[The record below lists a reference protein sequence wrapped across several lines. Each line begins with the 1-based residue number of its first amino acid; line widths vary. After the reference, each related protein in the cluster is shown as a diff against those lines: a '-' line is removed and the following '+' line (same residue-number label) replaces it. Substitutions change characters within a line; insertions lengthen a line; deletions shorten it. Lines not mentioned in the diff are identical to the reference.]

1 MWSACNLRKD
11 MSDYIIL
18 RGVRVNNLKNINLDI
33 PLNKLIVITGV
44 SGSGKS
50 SLAFDTLYAEG
61 QRRYIESLSSYVR
74 QFFEKIEKPD
84 ADIIE
89 GITPAIAIQQR
100 AITKNPRSTVAT
112 VTEIWDYMRI
122 LFARIGTLY
131 CHKCGSEVRKDNID
145 SIVEELFKK
154 WKGDKVIIS
163 FPYKGDT
170 ESLRKKG
177 FYRFLEG
184 TDASPVE
191 DDYLEGDVIVDRL
204 IIDENE
210 RERIVDSLETAMK
223 EGMERVKVRNLNGEE
238 DIFSGKYECK
248 KCLIIYEEPDPNIF
262 SFNSPQGACERC
274 HGFGDII
281 TIDEDKI
288 IPNKDLSLEDGAI
301 EPWTKPSTEP
311 FFNELLREAR
321 KRKIPVDIPYKDL
334 KEEHK
339 RFIMEG
345 DENYYGVKGFFEWLE
360 DKKYKVEVR
369 VFLHRYRKYVQ
380 CPICKGSRLRRETEF
395 VKINGKS
402 ISEVAKM
409 TVERAY
415 NFFNS
420 IPLTPLQ
427 QKIAET
433 PLKNILK
440 RLEYLLKVGLD
451 YITLDRMTFTLSG
464 GEAQRINLA
473 LALGSSLVGVLFALD
488 EPSIGL
494 HPRDNQRLIDILK
507 SIRDNGNTVVVVEHD
522 PQIIK
527 QGDVIIDLGPR
538 GGEEGGYVMFSG
550 EVEEFLKNGKSITAE
565 YLREEKRILRR
576 HRKFSPSDFLR
587 IYGARKFN
595 LKNINVK
602 IPLNSFTCITGVSG
616 SGKSTLLYEIIY
628 KGLRGEE
635 KEHFDKIQVG
645 EKINDVIL
653 VDQTPLTKSSRSIPI
668 SFTKAM
674 DEIRNLFASTKEAK
688 IRGFT
693 PSTFS
698 FNVPGGRCEE
708 CKGAGKIVV
717 EMQFLSDVVLT
728 CEECGGKR
736 YKKETLEVSYKGKNI
751 TEVLDMSVSEAIK
764 FFSDVSR
771 VVEKLLPLEKAGL
784 GYLRLGQPI
793 SELSGGENQRLKL
806 AYYLN
811 SVKGGRN
818 LFLLD
823 EPTTGL
829 HLDDINKL
837 MNSIEALLRQGNTI
851 VIIEHNL
858 DLIKLCD
865 WIIDLG
871 PEGGERGGKIL
882 YQGLLEGILKVE
894 ESITGKFLREIYVKD
909 SYS

>member
-1 MWSACNLRKD
+1 
-11 MSDYIIL
+11 MSESIIL
-18 RGVRVNNLKNINLDI
+18 RGVRVHNLKNINLDI

-100 AITKNPRSTVAT
+100 ATTKNPRSTVSTA
-112 VTEIWDYMRI
+112 TEIWDYMRI
-122 LFARIGTLY
+122 LFSKVGTLY
-131 CHKCGSEVRKDNID
+131 CKECGSEVKRDTID
-145 SIVEELFKK
+145 SIVEDIFKR
-154 WKGDKVIIS
+154 WKGERIII
-163 FPYKGDT
+163 FFHYHGDS
-170 ESLRKKG
+170 ENLRKKG
-177 FYRFLEG
+177 FYRGLKG
-184 TDASPVE
+184 TETVAIE
-191 DDYLEGDVIVDRL
+191 DQEYMEIDVIVDRL
-204 IIDENE
+204 IVDESE
-210 RERIVDSLETAMK
+210 RERLVDSIETALR
-223 EGMERVKVRNLNGEE
+223 EGMDRVGVRDLKGEE
-238 DIFSGKYECK
+238 AIYSGKYECK
-248 KCLIIYEEPDPNIF
+248 KCLIVYEEPDPNLF

-288 IPNKDLSLEDGAI
+288 IPNKNLSLEEGAI

-311 FFNELLREAR
+311 LLRELIREAK
-321 KRKIPVDIPYKDL
+321 KRKIPTNVPFKDL

-339 RFIMEG
+339 RFVMEG
-345 DENYYGVKGFFEWLE
+345 DENYYGVKKFFEWLE
-360 DKKYKVEVR
+360 EKKYKVEVR
-369 VFLHRYRKYVQ
+369 VFLGRYRKYER
-380 CPICKGSRLRRETEF
+380 CPVCKGSRLKREANF
-395 VKINGKS
+395 VKLNGKT
-402 ISEVAKM
+402 ISEVAEM
-409 TVERAY
+409 TVGEAY
-415 NFFNS
+415 KFFS
-420 IPLTPLQ
+420 SLPLTPSQ

-433 PLKNILK
+433 PLKSILK
-440 RLEYLLKVGLD
+440 RLDYLLKVGLD
-451 YITLDRMTFTLSG
+451 YITLNRMTFTLSG

-473 LALGSSLVGVLFALD
+473 TALGSSLVGVLFVLD

-494 HPRDNQRLIDILK
+494 HPRDNDRLINILK
-507 SIRDNGNTVVVVEHD
+507 TLRDNGNTVVVVEHD

-527 QGDVIIDLGPR
+527 SADIVIDLGPK

-550 EVEEFLKNGKSITAE
+550 SIEDFLKNCSSITAQ
-565 YLREEKRILRR
+565 YLREEKRVLISK
-576 HRKFSPSDFLR
+576 RKFTPSKFLK

-595 LKNINVK
+595 LKNIDVE
-602 IPLNSFTCITGVSG
+602 IPFNSFTCITGVSG

-635 KEHFDKIQVG
+635 RENYDRIEGG
-645 EKINDVIL
+645 EKIREIIL
-653 VDQTPLTKSSRSIPI
+653 VDQTPITKSSRSIPI

-674 DEIRNLFASTKEAK
+674 DEIRYLFASTKEARMK
-688 IRGFT
+688 GFT

-708 CKGAGKIVV
+708 CKGAGKITV

-728 CEECGGKR
+728 CEECKGKR
-736 YKKETLEVSYKGKNI
+736 FKKEVLEVTYKGKNI
-751 TEVLDMSVSEAIK
+751 AEILEMSVSEAIN
-764 FFSDVSR
+764 FFKEAESI
-771 VVEKLLPLEKAGL
+771 VERLIPLEKAGL
-784 GYLRLGQPI
+784 GYLKLGQPI

-806 AYYLN
+806 AVYLN
-811 SVKGGRN
+811 STREGGN

-837 MNSIEALLRQGNTI
+837 VSSIETLLKEGNTI
-851 VIIEHNL
+851 VVIEHNL
-858 DLIKLCD
+858 ELIKLAD

-871 PEGGERGGKIL
+871 PEGGEKGGYVI
-882 YQGLLEGILKVE
+882 YQGPLEGILEVR
-894 ESITGKFLREIYVKD
+894 ESITGKYLREVLNKN
-909 SYS
+909 